1 MAPSSSSLTFS
12 TALSK
17 LLNSY
22 VFSSVIEFS
31 STVSSFLYLLSLL
44 DFSCIVLLSSM
55 SISRT
60 TVLNSLHQVN
70 HSSPV
75 HLGLFLRFYFV
86 LSFGIYSSVSSF
98 SLTVFIFMHQIKHLP
113 LSVLKECPRIGDKPY
128 HSTIL
133 QFLVVSPSV
142 IVQAAYL
149 LYSQWLPV
157 VEDRCANREDLN
169 TLIQANWKSHPQT
182 AAFKLCKYTSLLLEE
197 DLEMGSSACSLHTKP
212 QSNGQLR
219 TVSSLV
225 ATIPLSPPPTP

>member
-98 SLTVFIFMHQIKHLP
+98 SLTVFIFMH
-113 LSVLKECPRIGDKPY
+113 
-128 HSTIL
+128 
-133 QFLVVSPSV
+133 
-142 IVQAAYL
+142 
-149 LYSQWLPV
+149 
-157 VEDRCANREDLN
+157 
-169 TLIQANWKSHPQT
+169 
-182 AAFKLCKYTSLLLEE
+182 
-197 DLEMGSSACSLHTKP
+197 
-212 QSNGQLR
+212 
-219 TVSSLV
+219 
-225 ATIPLSPPPTP
+225 